1 MGLVTNMTYENAQQR
16 IKDLKEELYFWRLLD
31 DKIVPYTYEMSLEK
45 IIDNFESIS
54 YSELIREYK
63 KKYNPKYDN
72 PTSLSIDKYNNGNW
86 REERV
91 ELCTAFLKNSKEFY
105 YSAEQASAD
114 TRPILYY
121 YSLINLFA
129 FLTNSFINFN
139 NLKKHH
145 GIIINNKDVNNIY
158 FSYSKGGFFERLV
171 FVLSTL
177 EYPSSFSSFIVDYK
191 DSNFDF
197 LDYNTVFSISNKST
211 IFLKE
216 LVEYDYFNDLQS
228 IKLCSKLINLEA
240 RYRETTSILRDFI
253 LIFISNNL
261 ARYYPVLWREVYIG
275 KKGDLIYHIRNAY
288 GNINKMVILVNKIFN
303 EFEEKDFPRRID
315 TGECL

>member
-1 MGLVTNMTYENAQQR
+1 MLS
-16 IKDLKEELYFWRLLD
+16 LK
-31 DKIVPYTYEMSLEK
+31 S
-45 IIDNFESIS
+45 
-54 YSELIREYK
+54 
-63 KKYNPKYDN
+63 
-72 PTSLSIDKYNNGNW
+72 
-86 REERV
+86 
-91 ELCTAFLKNSKEFY
+91 C
-105 YSAEQASAD
+105 
-114 TRPILYY
+114 
-121 YSLINLFA
+121 
-129 FLTNSFINFN
+129 
-139 NLKKHH
+139 
-145 GIIINNKDVNNIY
+145 
-158 FSYSKGGFFERLV
+158 SKGGFFERLV

-303 EFEEKDFPRRID
+303 ELSLWQNGYNSFEMPIN
-315 TGECL
+315 T